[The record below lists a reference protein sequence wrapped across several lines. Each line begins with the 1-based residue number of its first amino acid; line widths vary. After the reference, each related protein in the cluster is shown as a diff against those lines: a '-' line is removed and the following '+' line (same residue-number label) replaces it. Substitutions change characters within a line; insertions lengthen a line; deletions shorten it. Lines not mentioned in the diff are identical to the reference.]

1 LAITLNAL
9 IEALTGAISIAQ
21 AELGRNQII
30 DIGRYFEVKTN
41 RPRLLKVTVPSM
53 KPGDNRKEVTFGV
66 PLLTLHSPSQLR
78 IKEVEFQF
86 DTDLGD
92 FDEESERS
100 VTVAE
105 DFFGSKRALNINPTP
120 GLLGRKNTTKVI
132 LKVEA
137 ADQSEG
143 TSRLIGELNKMHG
156 EILTGGSAQ
165 DDESTPP
172 PPPTSPTHQTQ
183 KS

>member
-9 IEALTGAISIAQ
+9 IEALTGAISVAQ

-30 DIGRYFEVKTN
+30 NIGRYFEAETN
-41 RPRLLKVTVPSM
+41 RPRLLKVALPSM
-53 KPGDNRKEVTFGV
+53 KPGDNGKEVTFGV
-66 PLLTLHSPSQLR
+66 PLLTLHSPAQLR

-86 DTDLGD
+86 DIDLGD
-92 FDEESERS
+92 FDEESEQS

-105 DFFGSKRALNINPTP
+105 GFFGSQRALNINPTP

-132 LKVEA
+132 MKVEA
-137 ADQSEG
+137 VEQSEG

-156 EILTGGSAQ
+156 EIPISDGAHDNDTPV
-165 DDESTPP
+165 TPP
-172 PPPTSPTHQTQ
+172 PTPPTDQIQ